1 MPVAGWNQLT
11 SHRQDFPA
19 RPRARAPSS
28 NKTKPNPP
36 RCALASNYPQVRRSL
51 SEDAEDQMAEPLSR
65 HPARQTATLSPTA
78 QYRRHYGVATPLFRT
93 PHVCMYNI
101 CISLLCSCIIS
112 QQPRHVTHH
121 RTTPPRATSTRAC
134 TAHSVSRCTR
144 GRALH
149 VACYLLSTRSS
160 GGGGAAVLG
169 GTTGAGRGGAAVP
182 ALEDR
187 FELLGGA
194 RGSRGVCGAR

>member
-51 SEDAEDQMAEPLSR
+51 SEDQMAEPLSR

-78 QYRRHYGVATPLFRT
+78 QYRRRGVATAQTMR
-93 PHVCMYNI
+93 V
-101 CISLLCSCIIS
+101 
-112 QQPRHVTHH
+112 
-121 RTTPPRATSTRAC
+121 A
-134 TAHSVSRCTR
+134 AH
-144 GRALH
+144 
-149 VACYLLSTRSS
+149 
-160 GGGGAAVLG
+160 GAARAP
-169 GTTGAGRGGAAVP
+169 TTTRT
-182 ALEDR
+182 
-187 FELLGGA
+187 
-194 RGSRGVCGAR
+194 